1 MRTGLTGRENA
12 TMLFAAGVSV
22 FADVVCLS
30 KQVSVTIVIDRQN
43 HSTPVI
49 KYYGLNTKKSV
60 SIRILTRRFGNS

>member
-43 HSTPVI
+43 QVTPVI
-49 KYYGLNTKKSV
+49 EYLIMNNDKS
-60 SIRILTRRFGNS
+60 IIL

>member
-22 FADVVCLS
+22 LADVVCLS

-43 HSTPVI
+43 QVTPVI
-49 KYYGLNTKKSV
+49 EHLIMNTDKS
-60 SIRILTRRFGNS
+60 IIL